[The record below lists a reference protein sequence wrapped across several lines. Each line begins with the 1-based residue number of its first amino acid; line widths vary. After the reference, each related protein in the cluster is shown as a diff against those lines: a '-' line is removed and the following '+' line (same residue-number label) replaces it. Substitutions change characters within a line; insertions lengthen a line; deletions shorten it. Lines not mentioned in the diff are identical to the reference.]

1 MKRGRNMKK
10 LLIAGLMA
18 LVLCGCSQALDG
30 SFNEAELLQAATV
43 VLENLSKG
51 KYEEITETVSQDL
64 QTALSEEILE
74 SAWAPLGEKLGV
86 YKGVAK
92 TKVVG
97 NKDKS
102 ATVILLADY
111 EKGKMQLTVTYN
123 EQMEIIGLYVK

>member
-10 LLIAGLMA
+10 LLIAGVMA

-30 SFNEAELLQAATV
+30 SFNEAELLQVATV
-43 VLENLSKG
+43 VLENLSEG

-74 SAWAPLGEKLGV
+74 SAWAPLGEKLGT
-86 YKGVAK
+86 YKGVTK

-111 EKGKMQLTVTYN
+111 ETGKMQLTVTYN

>member
-1 MKRGRNMKK
+1 M
-10 LLIAGLMA
+10 
-18 LVLCGCSQALDG
+18 
-30 SFNEAELLQAATV
+30 
-43 VLENLSKG
+43 LENLSEG
-51 KYEEITETVSQDL
+51 KYEQITETVSQDL

-74 SAWAPLGEKLGV
+74 SAWAPLGEKLGT
-86 YKGVAK
+86 YKRVTK